1 MNKIKDII
9 YDFNDIF
16 VILLIIA
23 LTAGVLF
30 WRIDRIMAYPEYLE
44 SQKGETLNLDTDLS
58 GLSLKPEAVD
68 KNMNDDPGDIE
79 ANWENLSSEEAI
91 EAKESDVGD
100 GTQPQPQGN
109 TQTGEAAQ
117 PTEGAVQTGDSQGST
132 GTDIPGGLPGGKTG
146 EGEYVTFTEVKFTV
160 PKGASGTRVGNLLEE
175 AQLVESKQAFVNAL
189 IAAKRENR
197 LQVGTF
203 TIPAGSTVND
213 IVEIL
218 TK

>member
-68 KNMNDDPGDIE
+68 RNMNDDPGEIE

-117 PTEGAVQTGDSQGST
+117 TTEGAVQTGDSQGST

-146 EGEYVTFTEVKFTV
+146 EGEYVTFSEVKFTV

>member
-1 MNKIKDII
+1 
-9 YDFNDIF
+9 
-16 VILLIIA
+16 
-23 LTAGVLF
+23 
-30 WRIDRIMAYPEYLE
+30 
-44 SQKGETLNLDTDLS
+44 
-58 GLSLKPEAVD
+58 
-68 KNMNDDPGDIE
+68 MNDDPGEIE
-79 ANWENLSSEEAI
+79 ANWENLTSEASI
-91 EAKESDVGD
+91 EANEGDVGD

-109 TQTGEAAQ
+109 TNPDNQTGEAVQ

-146 EGEYVTFTEVKFTV
+146 DGEYVTFSEVKFTV

-213 IVEIL
+213 IVDIL